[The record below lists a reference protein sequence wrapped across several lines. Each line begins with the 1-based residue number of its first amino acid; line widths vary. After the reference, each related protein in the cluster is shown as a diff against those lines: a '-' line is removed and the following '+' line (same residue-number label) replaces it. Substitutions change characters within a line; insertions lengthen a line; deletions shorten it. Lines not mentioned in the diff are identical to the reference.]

1 MTDVTKSMD
10 EENINISFT
19 DFESVSKNTMKE
31 LWKDEDFTD
40 VTLATSDGKQ
50 QLKAHRIILEASRP
64 LLCKLYFQKTFS

>member
-31 LWKDEDFTD
+31 LWKDKDFTD

-50 QLKAHRIILEASRP
+50 QLKAHRIILSSASSIFKKHSLEA
-64 LLCKLYFQKTFS
+64 